1 MSSLNDNIPEILR
14 TLTDTLDN
22 DFRIRIERDEDIK
35 DIEILVIK
43 LDLYNLLIKIIDKS
57 NLEETRLKY
66 AKYINDTMRLTE
78 KITFEMVFKRG
89 GFSIT

>member
-14 TLTDTLDN
+14 TLADTLDN